1 VDKSLNDDQT
11 KSRFSFRKG
20 AYQILKIQKKPMSAL
35 EILQYGISNNIFN
48 LNGKNRP
55 KTPRNSIA
63 AQLYLDMK
71 KRGNNSW
78 FVKCGPGVFGLKEW
92 KTSKQITD

>member
-1 VDKSLNDDQT
+1 M
-11 KSRFSFRKG
+11 
-20 AYQILKIQKKPMSAL
+20 AYQIVSL
-35 EILQYGISNNIFN
+35 ISIV
-48 LNGKNRP
+48 KNRP

-92 KTSKQITD
+92 KTKLDD